1 MKFSTATLITIVSAD
16 DKKVPPG
23 QPLDRLNRLTELS
36 NDILNNWYSWS
47 PSKNAWIQ
55 KFTNNAKRMERNFK
69 RGSQRCRSNDENS
82 ISHDG
87 PSTNSGISSFDEFER
102 HNQEDPVQGIKQI
115 TTGFREWTELYLAAC
130 SGQKKFQYQINRMN
144 RWNIKL
150 RKEIQI
156 LEMINPILSFE

>member
-23 QPLDRLNRLTELS
+23 HPLDRLNRLTELS
-36 NDILNNWYSWS
+36 TDILNNWYSWT

-55 KFTNNAKRMERNFK
+55 KFANNAKRMEHNFK
-69 RGSQRCRSNDENS
+69 RCRSNYENS
-82 ISHDG
+82 LSHDG
-87 PSTNSGISSFDEFER
+87 SSTNHEISSFDEFER
-102 HNQEDPVQGIKQI
+102 YNQEDPVQGIKQI
-115 TTGFREWTELYLAAC
+115 TTGFRKWTELYLAAC
-130 SGQKKFQYQINRMN
+130 SGQKNFQYQINRMN

-156 LEMINPILSFE
+156 LEMVNPILSFE